1 MKIYKIGDEAKL
13 KCLSINNY
21 GNGVSKIDGL
31 LVFIPSFYPD
41 EEAIIKLTEVHKN
54 YAFGSIK
61 ELLVRSPYRVK
72 SVCDHS
78 SDAGTC
84 PFSDITLEYEN
95 KLKGEMVKNNVERAL
110 NTTLPELEVL
120 YAEPTYGY
128 RNKVTVFFNKAYQ
141 FGYFKEGTHEVCPIK
156 SCVTISDD
164 ILKVLNSI
172 SILLK
177 EYKVEIYNYK
187 NYGIVK
193 GVSIRRSTF
202 NNKMSIMFLSVK
214 CTKEL
219 RSIADDLKELYPD
232 ITGISVSI
240 NNNDKTVVYS
250 DKETILYGNTYIDEH
265 ILNMDYRV
273 ENQSFLQVNT
283 NGASL
288 LYSEAIKM
296 AELSKDDIV
305 LDLYSGAG
313 GISLNASLYA
323 KEVIGIETVKS
334 AVDSA
339 NINKYLN
346 KVSNAEFYNTDSANL
361 KSIIKDK
368 TIDVVFTDPPRSGM
382 ESSVIA
388 DIISIRPKRI
398 VYVSCDSYTM
408 ARDLKL
414 LTMGGYE
421 LKEIKCV
428 NMFIKS
434 RHIESIVLMLRK

>member
-1 MKIYKIGDEAKL
+1 MKTYKIGDEL
-13 KCLSINNY
+13 ITKCLSINNY

-31 LVFIPSFYPD
+31 LVFIPNFYPD
-41 EEAIIKLTEVHKN
+41 EEALITITEVHKN
-54 YAFGSIK
+54 YAFGEIK
-61 ELLVRSPYRVK
+61 ELKVKSPYRIN

-84 PFSDITLEYEN
+84 PFSDTTLEYEN
-95 KLKGEMVKNNVERAL
+95 KLKGEMVKNNVERQL
-110 NTTLPELEVL
+110 NITLPPLEVL
-120 YAEPTYGY
+120 YAEPIQGY
-128 RNKVTVFFNKAYQ
+128 RNKVTIFFNKNYE
-141 FGYFKEGTHEVCPIK
+141 FGYFKEGTHDVCPIK
-156 SCVTISDD
+156 SCVTISDE
-164 ILKVLNSI
+164 ILQVLKTI

-187 NYGIVK
+187 NQGIVK
-193 GVSIRRSTF
+193 GVSIRRSTY
-202 NNKMSIMFLSVK
+202 NSKMSIMFLSTK

-219 RSIADDLKELYPD
+219 RRIADDLKELYGD
-232 ITGISVSI
+232 ITGISVSL

-250 DKETILYGNTYIDEH
+250 DKEVTLYGNTYIDEH

-296 AELSKDDIV
+296 AELTKEDTV

-313 GISLNASLYA
+313 GISLNVSPYV

-388 DIISIRPKRI
+388 DIISIKPRKI

-414 LTMGGYE
+414 LTMGGYS

-434 RHIESIVLMLRK
+434 RHIESVALLIRR

>member
-1 MKIYKIGDEAKL
+1 MKTYKIGDEFKT

-31 LVFIPSFYPD
+31 LVFIPNFYPD
-41 EEAIIKLTEVHKN
+41 EEAIISLTEVHKN
-54 YAFGSIK
+54 YAFASIK

-78 SDAGTC
+78 SDSGSC
-84 PFSDITLEYEN
+84 PFSDISLEYEN

-110 NTTLPELEVL
+110 NTALNDLEVL
-120 YAEPTYGY
+120 YTEPTYGY
-128 RNKVTVFFNKAYQ
+128 RNKVTVFFNNKYQ
-141 FGYFKEGTHEVCPIK
+141 FGYFIEGTHKVCPIK
-156 SCVTISDD
+156 SCVTISDE

-187 NYGIVK
+187 NQGIVK
-193 GVSIRRSTF
+193 GVSIRRSSY
-202 NNKMSIMFLSVK
+202 NSKMSIMFLATKS
-214 CTKEL
+214 TKEL
-219 RSIADDLKELYPD
+219 RKIADDLKELYSD

-250 DKETILYGNTYIDEH
+250 DNEVVLYGQTYIDEH

-296 AELSKDDIV
+296 AELSKEDTV

-313 GISLNASLYA
+313 GISLNVSPYV

-346 KVSNAEFYNTDSANL
+346 KVSNAEFYNTDSANM

-368 TIDVVFTDPPRSGM
+368 TIDIVFTDPPRSGM

-388 DIISIRPKRI
+388 DIIS
-398 VYVSCDSYTM
+398 
-408 ARDLKL
+408 
-414 LTMGGYE
+414 
-421 LKEIKCV
+421 
-428 NMFIKS
+428 
-434 RHIESIVLMLRK
+434 